1 MARAPFLK
9 EFFVSE
15 RPVGAVA
22 PASAGLRKCV
32 VAMAE
37 VSTAGT
43 IVELGPGSGTFTHDI
58 LRSRASGAAYLGVE
72 VNGTLVQTLQHR
84 FPELH
89 FAHSGAEAFDFASYC
104 AEHGPIDA
112 VISGLPWTSFD
123 AELQCSILDN
133 ILPHLASGGRF
144 VTYSYFGFHRLANG
158 RSFREALHQR
168 MQIVATSPV
177 VWANLPPAFVYV
189 ATR

>member
-9 EFFVSE
+9 EFFLSD

-32 VAMAE
+32 VAAAG
-37 VSTAGT
+37 VSTAGS
-43 IVELGPGSGTFTHDI
+43 IVELGPGSGTFTQDI

-84 FPELH
+84 FPDLH
-89 FAHSGAEAFDFASYC
+89 FVHSGAEAFDFAAYC

-112 VISGLPWTSFD
+112 VISGLPWTSFGE
-123 AELQCSILDN
+123 ELQCRILDN
-133 ILPHLASGGRF
+133 ILPHLAAGGHF
-144 VTYSYFGFHRLANG
+144 VTYSYYGFHLLANG
-158 RSFREALHQR
+158 RRFRKALSDR
-168 MQIVATSPV
+168 MRFVATSPV